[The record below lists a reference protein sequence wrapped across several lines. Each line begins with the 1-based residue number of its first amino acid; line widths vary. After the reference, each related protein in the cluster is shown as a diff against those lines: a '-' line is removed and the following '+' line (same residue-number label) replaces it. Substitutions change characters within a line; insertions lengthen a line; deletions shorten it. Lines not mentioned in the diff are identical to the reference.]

1 MSELSNYTMEV
12 SWEQVDS
19 IIKKE
24 LRSTL
29 QNFEEE
35 LNKIEDDTD
44 RVGVFSHDP
53 IEDYGE
59 LLAHKHACEL
69 LLEYWGEKL

>member
-12 SWEQVDS
+12 SWEQVDA
-19 IIKKE
+19 IIKAE
-24 LRSTL
+24 LRSTRDH
-29 QNFEEE
+29 FEEE

-44 RVGVFSHDP
+44 RVGIFSHDA
-53 IEDYGE
+53 IEDFGQI
-59 LLAHKHACEL
+59 LAHKHACEL

>member
-1 MSELSNYTMEV
+1 MSQLSSYTMEV
-12 SWEQVDS
+12 SWEQVDA

-35 LNKIEDDTD
+35 LNKIEDDSD

-53 IEDYGE
+53 IEDYGQ

-69 LLEYWGEKL
+69 LLEYWGENL

>member
-1 MSELSNYTMEV
+1 MSELSSYTMEV
-12 SWEQVDS
+12 SWEQVDA
-19 IIKKE
+19 IVKKE

-44 RVGVFSHDP
+44 RGGGFSHDP
-53 IEDYGE
+53 IEDYGQ
-59 LLAHKHACEL
+59 LVAHKSACEL

>member
-1 MSELSNYTMEV
+1 MLELSNYTMEV
-12 SWEQVDS
+12 SWEQVDT

-35 LNKIEDDTD
+35 LNKIEDCSD
-44 RVGVFSHDP
+44 RVGVFCHDA
-53 IEDYGE
+53 IEDYGKI
-59 LLAHKHACEL
+59 LAHKRACEL